1 MKKYY
6 AIAPKEGEI
15 VSYLTNGKWYEIV
28 SFEEIDGEANTFGKY
43 GRGFF
48 IINDIGTEI
57 YCLEIECS
65 HLNNL
70 NWTIVEEEQ
79 GR

>member
-28 SFEEIDGEANTFGKY
+28 SFEEIDEKANSFGKF

-48 IINDIGTEI
+48 IICDTGTEI
-57 YCLEIECS
+57 YCLERECE
-65 HLNNL
+65 HLSNL
-70 NWTIVEEEQ
+70 NWAIVEK
-79 GR
+79 